1 MANGCM
7 LPEEIIHSIFLRVP
21 TETLLRLKCLS
32 KYWNRVIS
40 DPKFMKSRSRR
51 MILPPVLPLHAI
63 DNSIQGN
70 DMCHSMVKL
79 HCPFLNLFDEVEYIV
94 GTFNGIVLL
103 VIRKENRLNEMIL
116 YNPVSTAFKVVP
128 HPQGSHFTNHYVYGF
143 GYGTTLDDLKIVRIA
158 VSGIHSYDIFS
169 LKNESW
175 SSRSKLI
182 GKYHFYHYS
191 GTFVNG
197 FLYWVAGK
205 ESHWPLIVALDIKEK
220 VFSEILI
227 PSGCKWRR
235 LGTFNGRLCMICI
248 QANDVELWVMNEHG
262 FGKSWLRKCS
272 SDRASLGGYD
282 NLVCVL
288 DDGKLLCLNYKS
300 QKLIVFDMFKESYK
314 EVNTLISFGE
324 LGKLGG
330 IEYVESLA
338 SPSDML
344 SV

>member
-1 MANGCM
+1 MADGCI
-7 LPEEIIHSIFLRVP
+7 LPEEIIHNIFLRVP
-21 TETLLRLKCLS
+21 AETLLRLKCLS
-32 KYWNRVIS
+32 KHWNRVIS

-51 MILPPVLPLHAI
+51 MILPPGLPLHTI

-79 HCPFLNLFDEVEYIV
+79 HCPFGNLVDEVEYIV

-128 HPQGSHFTNHYVYGF
+128 HPQGSHFTNCVYGF

-158 VSGIHSYDIFS
+158 ISIHSYDIFS

-182 GKYHFYHYS
+182 GKYHFYHHS

-197 FLYWVAGK
+197 FCYWMAGK
-205 ESHWPLIVALDIKEK
+205 ESHWPLIVALDFKEQ

-227 PSGCKWRR
+227 PSGCKWGR
-235 LGTFNGRLCMICI
+235 LGTFNERLCMIYI
-248 QANDVELWVMNEHG
+248 QANDVELWVWVMNEHG

-272 SDRASLGGYD
+272 SDRASIKGYD
-282 NLVCVL
+282 DLVCIL
-288 DDGKLLCLNYKS
+288 DDGKLLFLNYES

-314 EVNTLISFGE
+314 EVNTLSSFGR
-324 LGKLGG
+324 LSKLGG
-330 IEYVESLA
+330 IEYVESFA